1 MNKMSGST
9 SFYSD
14 YIIYVDESGD
24 HSIASINPR
33 YPLFV
38 LSFCIIRK
46 DVYAHSISPALRMLK
61 FSVFGHDMV
70 IFHEHEIRKKLG
82 AFSTLGKSHREHLI
96 ESLSLVIAQ
105 SDFTIVPI
113 VIDKLALKRHG
124 IDLPHLY
131 HLAMRFGLEQGYQFL
146 CAKEQKNLKSHV
158 IFEARGRMEDL
169 ALEVEFR
176 RICDCQNS
184 LKQQL
189 PFEIILADK
198 KTNSAGL
205 QLADMVARP
214 IGLSV
219 LRPDQP
225 NRAFDILREK
235 IYREDEA
242 REELFIYPIKA
253 KGPEVVLEALTPVG

>member
-1 MNKMSGST
+1 MNPMNDFPS
-9 SFYSD
+9 YSD
-14 YIIYVDESGD
+14 YIVYVDESGD
-24 HSIASINPR
+24 HSLASINPR

-46 DVYAHSISPALRMLK
+46 DIYARSISPAFRMLK

-82 AFSTLGKSHREHLI
+82 SFSTLGKLQREFLL
-96 ESLSLVIAQ
+96 ESLSNLIAQ
-105 SDFTIVPI
+105 SDFIIAPI
-113 VIDKLALKRHG
+113 IIDKLALKRYG
-124 IDLPHLY
+124 LDLPHVY
-131 HLAMRFGLEQGYQFL
+131 HLAMRLGLEQVYKFFSS
-146 CAKEQKNLKSHV
+146 KEQKDLKSHI

-176 RICDCQNS
+176 RVCDCQNFF
-184 LKQQL
+184 KKPL

-198 KTNSAGL
+198 KTNAIGL

-225 NRAFDILREK
+225 NRTFEALQEK
-235 IYREDEA
+235 IYREK
-242 REELFIYPIKA
+242 EELCVYPIKA
-253 KGPEVVLEALTPVG
+253 KGPEVVLEAQTPVG

>member
-1 MNKMSGST
+1 MNEFASE
-9 SFYSD
+9 YSE

-46 DVYAHSISPALRMLK
+46 DIYAHSISPAFRMLK

-70 IFHEHEIRKKLG
+70 VFHEHEIRKKLG
-82 AFSTLGKSHREHLI
+82 AFSTLGKSEREHLL
-96 ESLSLVIAQ
+96 ESLSNLIADA
-105 SDFTIVPI
+105 DFTVIPI
-113 VIDKLALKRHG
+113 VIDKLALKRLG
-124 IDLPHLY
+124 LDLPHVY
-131 HLAMRFGLEQGYQFL
+131 HLAMRLGLERIYKFL
-146 CAKEQKNLKSHV
+146 CSKQEGKLKSHV
-158 IFEARGRMEDL
+158 IFEARGRIEDL

-176 RICDCQNS
+176 RVCDCQNH
-184 LKQQL
+184 LRKLL
-189 PFEIILADK
+189 PFEIVLADK

-205 QLADMVARP
+205 QLADMIARP
-214 IGLSV
+214 IGLSA

-235 IYREDEA
+235 IYREE
-242 REELFIYPIKA
+242 EELFIYPIKA
-253 KGPEVVLEALTPVG
+253 KSPEVVLEAQTPVG